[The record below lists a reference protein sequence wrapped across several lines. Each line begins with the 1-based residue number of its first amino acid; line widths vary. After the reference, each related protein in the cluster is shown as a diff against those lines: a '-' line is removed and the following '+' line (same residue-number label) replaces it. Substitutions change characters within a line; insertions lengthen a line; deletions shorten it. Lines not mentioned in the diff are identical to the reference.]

1 MKRKYIAITS
11 LMLILI
17 LSYLVPAV
25 HACEGK
31 KTKGH
36 QYAYDCK
43 KTKGYQKDF
52 DGKVFHKAYFLLK
65 NKEELGLSDE
75 QVKEIK
81 DLKLKVKKDSITRKA
96 EIETLALDIKAKMHE
111 ETIDTEDINGLID
124 KKYELKK
131 AKSKSLVE
139 AYVTLKDIL
148 TKEQKKEL
156 KSLYKKC
163 KKEAGQRK

>member
-25 HACEGK
+25 HAYEGK

-43 KTKGYQKDF
+43 KTKGHQKDF
-52 DGKVFHKAYFLLK
+52 GGKVFHKAHFLLK
-65 NKEELGLSDE
+65 NKEELGLSDK

-81 DLKLKVKKDSITRKA
+81 DLKLKA
-96 EIETLALDIKAKMHE
+96 
-111 ETIDTEDINGLID
+111 
-124 KKYELKK
+124 
-131 AKSKSLVE
+131 
-139 AYVTLKDIL
+139 
-148 TKEQKKEL
+148 KKE
-156 KSLYKKC
+156 
-163 KKEAGQRK
+163 EPGRPGVFVG